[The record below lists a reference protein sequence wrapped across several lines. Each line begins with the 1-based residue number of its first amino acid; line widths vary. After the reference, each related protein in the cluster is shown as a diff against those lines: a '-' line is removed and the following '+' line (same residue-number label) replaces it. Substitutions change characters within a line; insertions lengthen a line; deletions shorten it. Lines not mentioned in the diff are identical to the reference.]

1 MQNASPAVA
10 TGDRSAAR
18 RAVTSSFL
26 GTTIEWYDFFLYGSA
41 AALIFGPQFF
51 PALSQTAATLA
62 ALGTFAVGFLARP
75 LGGVV
80 MAHYGDRLGRK
91 TSLVASLALMG
102 AATVL
107 IGLLP
112 NFATIGV
119 AAPVLLTVLRF
130 VQGIGVGGEWGG
142 AALMAVEHAPPGRRG
157 LYGSAPQMGV
167 PAGLVLATLAFL
179 GMTLLTSPEQFAS
192 WGWRVPFLASA
203 LLIVIALAIRLR
215 VEESPV
221 FVAAERRGE
230 TREHTPVL
238 ELLRRHKRTVAIA
251 AGSFIAT
258 NGIGYLFMVYTLSY
272 GTSQLQV
279 PRGVMLSA
287 VLVGALVWFALIP
300 VYAGLSD
307 RIGRRRVYLIG
318 SWSLL
323 VWSLVY
329 FPLLDTR
336 APVLIVLAVIGMAN
350 GLAAAYA
357 PQSALFAELFPTGV
371 RYSGSSLAYQVG
383 AILGGGLAPLVA
395 TALQEAAGAS
405 WPVTIYVAGICVLS
419 LVCVLAFRETR
430 TVELAAATEGV
441 VARE

>member
-1 MQNASPAVA
+1 VNASPIVV
-10 TGDRSAAR
+10 TGARRSAAR

-75 LGGVV
+75 FGGLV

-91 TSLVASLALMG
+91 TSLVASLVLMG
-102 AATVL
+102 VATVL

-119 AAPVLLTVLRF
+119 AAPILLTVLRF
-130 VQGIGVGGEWGG
+130 AQGIGVGGEWGG
-142 AALMAVEHAPPGRRG
+142 AALMAVEHAPDGRRG

-179 GMTLLTSPEQFAS
+179 GMTLVTTPEQFAA

-203 LLIVIALAIRLR
+203 LLIVVALTIRLR

-221 FVAAERRGE
+221 FVAAQHRGE
-230 TREHTPVL
+230 TRERTPVL
-238 ELLRRHKRTVAIA
+238 ELLRSHKRTVAIA
-251 AGSFIAT
+251 AGSFVAT

-272 GTSQLQV
+272 GTSRLEV
-279 PRGVMLSA
+279 PRSVMLTA
-287 VLVGALVWFALIP
+287 VLAGAVAWFALIP

-307 RIGRRRVYLIG
+307 RVGRRRVYLIG

-323 VWSLVY
+323 AWSLVY

-336 APVLIVLAVIGMAN
+336 EPALIVLAAIGMAN

-357 PQSALFAELFPTGV
+357 PQSALFAELFPTRV
-371 RYSGSSLAYQVG
+371 RYTGSSLAYQVG
-383 AILGGGLAPLVA
+383 AILGGGLVPLVA
-395 TALQEAAGAS
+395 TALQQAVGAS
-405 WPVTIYVAGICVLS
+405 WPVTIYVAAICVLS
-419 LVCVLAFRETR
+419 LFCVLAFRETS
-430 TVELAAATEGV
+430 TVELDGPVEGI
-441 VARE
+441 ARA